1 MRSLGCSFKMKRQQ
15 TLDARRLDYLSATA
29 SLYNGF
35 KNVVSFHKNGCS
47 ICHPIKPDEKLK

>member
-1 MRSLGCSFKMKRQQ
+1 MKRQQ
-15 TLDARRLDYLSATA
+15 TLDVRRLDYLSATA